1 MDLWCARLE
10 QGSVEMF
17 PTLEYVLENAGLAV
31 ASVQQVATVHLKGL
45 RDQFR
50 DYFGEDTKANQWVR
64 NPFIFPSELRDGLSI
79 QEEEALLD
87 LSSNM
92 ELQQKIR
99 EVSLAHF
106 WLSVETEFP
115 SLSIRA
121 MQVLIP
127 FTSTY
132 LCECGFSALT
142 LIKNKYRSR
151 LHVEGDLR
159 LFLSSLQPRIH
170 RMCAAKTQTHC
181 SH

>member
-1 MDLWCARLE
+1 MRVCFPSSAMRWAHLE
-10 QGSVEMF
+10 Q
-17 PTLEYVLENAGLAV
+17 
-31 ASVQQVATVHLKGL
+31 
-45 RDQFR
+45 FR
-50 DYFGEDTKANQWVR
+50 EYFGDTKANQWVG
-64 NPFIFPSELRDGLSI
+64 NPFIFPAELRDGLSI

-115 SLSIRA
+115 SLSVKA

-127 FTSTY
+127 FLSTY

-142 LIKNKYRSR
+142 LIKTK
-151 LHVEGDLR
+151 
-159 LFLSSLQPRIH
+159 
-170 RMCAAKTQTHC
+170 
-181 SH
+181 